1 MYGVT
6 HKGKNYKDDP
16 IIFNFVELKLYFV
29 LQTLIG
35 VLNDLAKKVKSIK
48 LQETARIKKKDGIK
62 FVQSSLKSHLLWVTL

>member
-6 HKGKNYKDDP
+6 HKGKNYKDDR
-16 IIFNFVELKLYFV
+16 IIFNSV

-35 VLNDLAKKVKSIK
+35 VLNDLAMKVKSIK
-48 LQETARIKKKDGIK
+48 LKETARIKKKDGIK